1 MVPLA
6 PKLKVITY
14 HFISYRRKSV
24 FNLVEIQNTFVVER
38 LLATKVVYYEG
49 IPRYSEFHNGE
60 PLFSYNNSITIND
73 NPLTYFRKNIS
84 DTIYD

>member
-24 FNLVEIQNTFVVER
+24 FNLVEIQNT
-38 LLATKVVYYEG
+38 KVTFSREG
-49 IPRYSEFHNGE
+49 SCTRVLVPITTNGY
-60 PLFSYNNSITIND
+60 PFKRIFKTD
-73 NPLTYFRKNIS
+73 RVW
-84 DTIYD
+84 

>member
-24 FNLVEIQNTFVVER
+24 DNLVEIQNI
-38 LLATKVVYYEG
+38 YEG
-49 IPRYSEFHNGE
+49 ILDFNQVVYTLS
-60 PLFSYNNSITIND
+60 D
-73 NPLTYFRKNIS
+73 NLQGTKVS
-84 DTIYD
+84 L

>member
-24 FNLVEIQNTFVVER
+24 LNLVVIQNTFVPS
-38 LLATKVVYYEG
+38 KV
-49 IPRYSEFHNGE
+49 PS
-60 PLFSYNNSITIND
+60 
-73 NPLTYFRKNIS
+73 
-84 DTIYD
+84 

>member
-24 FNLVEIQNTFVVER
+24 LNLVEIQNTFVVLSFWIAASPIKFR
-38 LLATKVVYYEG
+38 DFKTYLDKG
-49 IPRYSEFHNGE
+49 
-60 PLFSYNNSITIND
+60 YNAYGYARGGMLQDIKN
-73 NPLTYFRKNIS
+73 LGRK
-84 DTIYD
+84 TETLCHY